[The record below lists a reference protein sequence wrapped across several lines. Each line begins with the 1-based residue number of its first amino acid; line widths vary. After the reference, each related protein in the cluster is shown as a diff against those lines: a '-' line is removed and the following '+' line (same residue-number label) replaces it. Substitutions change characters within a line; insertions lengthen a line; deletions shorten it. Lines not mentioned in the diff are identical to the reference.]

1 MKKKIAVL
9 SLALV
14 GVGIFAAVLL
24 NTGWREIWDLL
35 YQITLWKLVLF
46 LGLIQV
52 SYAIHNWRWQ
62 IILKTHGYHVSFW
75 SLWLYRATGYGVSYI
90 TPTPVGGEPARIY
103 FLAEN
108 HDVPLREATASV
120 FLDKLI
126 ELSSFAVFVASGIIV
141 ASFANLLPENSDI
154 LVMAAMAV
162 FIGFFAYVFKK
173 LLDDSGF
180 LTSTFRSLGLKRLK
194 GLEKL
199 EEKIYRTERLMMDF
213 LSHTEHKWT
222 TLPFVVFL
230 SFLGWGVTLAEY
242 FMIGHFLGF
251 SFSAYESFLIGTV
264 PSLAYLMPIPGGFG
278 VLEGLG
284 AGLFV
289 VLGYT
294 ASAAI
299 AVMVM
304 FRIKELC
311 FAGLGFAY
319 ALSHG
324 VSLFGKKSITKQV
337 LEDSSKLKPS
347 SLEKKSPEEEKEQFE
362 LKANREATVA
372 ISDPHD

>member
-1 MKKKIAVL
+1 M
-9 SLALV
+9 
-14 GVGIFAAVLL
+14 
-24 NTGWREIWDLL
+24 
-35 YQITLWKLVLF
+35 
-46 LGLIQV
+46 
-52 SYAIHNWRWQ
+52 
-62 IILKTHGYHVSFW
+62 
-75 SLWLYRATGYGVSYI
+75 
-90 TPTPVGGEPARIY
+90 
-103 FLAEN
+103 
-108 HDVPLREATASV
+108 
-120 FLDKLI
+120 
-126 ELSSFAVFVASGIIV
+126 
-141 ASFANLLPENSDI
+141 
-154 LVMAAMAV
+154 
-162 FIGFFAYVFKK
+162 
-173 LLDDSGF
+173 
-180 LTSTFRSLGLKRLK
+180 K

-347 SLEKKSPEEEKEQFE
+347 ALEKKSLEEEKGHVIGNE
-362 LKANREATVA
+362 LKACGEAAVA
-372 ISDPHD
+372 NSDPHN

>member
-9 SLALV
+9 VLALV
-14 GVGIFAAVLL
+14 GVGVFAAILL
-24 NTGWREIWDLL
+24 NTGWRDIWALL
-35 YQITLWKLVLF
+35 YQVTFWQLLLF
-46 LGLIQV
+46 FGLIQV
-52 SYAIHNWRWQ
+52 SYALHNWRWQ
-62 IILKTHGYHVSFW
+62 IILKTHGHEVSFW
-75 SLWLYRATGYGVSYI
+75 SLWLYRAAGYGVSYI

-120 FLDKLI
+120 LLDKLI
-126 ELSSFAVFVASGIIV
+126 ELSCFAVFVASGVIV

-154 LVMAAMAV
+154 LVLVAMGI

-180 LTSTFRSLGLKRLK
+180 LTSTFRRLGLKKIKRL
-194 GLEKL
+194 ERF

-230 SFLGWGVTLAEY
+230 SFLGWGVTILEY
-242 FMIGHFLGF
+242 YAVGHFLGF
-251 SFSAYESFLIGTV
+251 SFSAYESYLISTV
-264 PSLAYLMPIPGGFG
+264 PSLAYLMPIPGGLG

-289 VLGYT
+289 LLGYT

-299 AVMVM
+299 AVIVMV
-304 FRIKELC
+304 RLKEFC
-311 FAGLGFAY
+311 FSGLGFFY

-324 VSLFGKKSITKQV
+324 VNLFGKKSITKQV
-337 LEDSSKLKPS
+337 LEGSSKLKPTS
-347 SLEKKSPEEEKEQFE
+347 IEKKSLEEEKAHVISRQFNE
-362 LKANREATVA
+362 TLQ
-372 ISDPHD
+372 